1 MENSHTDLFET
12 LNGNAITIIEGNT
25 CSIMN
30 ITEMMVLLLLDINR
44 LLEME
49 IH

>member
-1 MENSHTDLFET
+1 MDLFET
-12 LNGNAITIIEGNT
+12 LNGNANTSIEGN
-25 CSIMN
+25 SYNIMN